1 MLGVELFEVCEQLGR
16 DASARKVMVCDAEG
30 EVLAH
35 AGEAGTL
42 DESAAEAI
50 ATLVADVIAGVSTG
64 QFPPAEDLVARLP
77 ADRGH
82 ALSVCAAPI
91 GTLAALLVIFDE
103 RTSIERVRQKMRR
116 ARSLLEK
123 SLPTEK
129 GPTAS

>member
-1 MLGVELFEVCEQLGR
+1 
-16 DASARKVMVCDAEG
+16 MVCDAEG

-35 AGEAGTL
+35 AGEVGAL

-50 ATLVADVIAGVSTG
+50 ATLVADVIAGVSAG
-64 QFPPAEDLVARLP
+64 HFPPAEDLVARLP
-77 ADRGH
+77 ADH
-82 ALSVCAAPI
+82 AHMLSVCAAPI
-91 GTLAALLVIFDE
+91 GTLAALLVIFDD
-103 RTSIERVRQKMRR
+103 RTSIERVRTKMRR

>member
-1 MLGVELFEVCEQLGR
+1 MLGTELFEVCEQLVR
-16 DASARKVMVCDAEG
+16 DAGARKVMVCGADG

-35 AGEAGTL
+35 AGEPGTL
-42 DESAAEAI
+42 DDAASEAV
-50 ATLVADVIAGVSTG
+50 ATLVADVIAGAQAG

-77 ADRGH
+77 QERPAT
-82 ALSVCAAPI
+82 LQVCAAPI
-91 GTLAALLVIFDE
+91 GTLAAVLVVFDDS
-103 RTSIERVRQKMRR
+103 TTIDRVRAKMRR